1 MFTTALIVAV
11 WAFFCGIDKY
21 DVALNIHR
29 PLITGPVVGLIMGDM
44 QIGLI
49 TGATLELAW
58 LGLVPN
64 AGAQPPEVNLGT
76 IAAVAFAVTTNQGH
90 GEMSVADIQQQA
102 NIAMGVGLPIAVAM
116 QGLVIAFFGFTSF
129 TMSKADNYAEQA
141 NTRGIDNLL
150 IVTITLRALLYAVV
164 AFLTVY
170 FGQKAAVWI
179 DKNVSKTLLDG
190 LGIGAKMVP
199 AIGFAMLLKVMWSRE
214 LAGVFFIGFVMTT
227 YLKLPIMAV
236 AILGA
241 SIAALYF
248 YFSKS
253 SSSNSN
259 GQSQQAVE
267 FEDGI

>member
-1 MFTTALIVAV
+1 MFFEASLVAV

-49 TGATLELAW
+49 AGATLELAW

-64 AGAQPPEVNLGT
+64 AGAQPPDVTMGT
-76 IAAVAFAVTTNQGH
+76 IAAVAFAVMTGQSA
-90 GEMSVADIQQQA
+90 EV
-102 NIAMGVGLPIAVAM
+102 AMGVGMPIAVLM
-116 QGLVIAFFGFTSF
+116 QMLVIGFFAMTSF
-129 TMSKADNYAEQA
+129 TMGKADEYAE
-141 NTRGIDNLL
+141 RGDFGGIDRLL
-150 IVTITLRALLYAVV
+150 ITTISLRSMLYATV
-164 AFLTVY
+164 AFVTVY
-170 FGQKAAVWI
+170 FGEHAATWI
-179 DKNVSKTLLDG
+179 DENAPTVLLEG

-199 AIGFAMLLKVMWSRE
+199 AIGFAMLLKIMWSRE
-214 LAGVFFIGFVMTT
+214 VSGVFFIGFVMTT

-241 SIAALYF
+241 SAAALYF
-248 YFSKS
+248 FFSGNNG
-253 SSSNSN
+253 NSN
-259 GQSQQAVE
+259 NQVEE